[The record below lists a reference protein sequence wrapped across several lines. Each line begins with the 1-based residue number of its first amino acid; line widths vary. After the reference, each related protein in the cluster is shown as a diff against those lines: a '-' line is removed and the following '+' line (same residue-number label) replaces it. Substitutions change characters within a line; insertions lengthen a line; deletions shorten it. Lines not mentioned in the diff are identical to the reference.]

1 MCLKNSFQN
10 KYRHRQ
16 IDNFKPHSFMFSND
30 WTFQNKH
37 FGKVLFFWL
46 LTYEKENEMEISMTR
61 NFQLYV
67 HSIHNHMTGISMI
80 TDKSFINNVILEEL
94 YLIYST

>member
-1 MCLKNSFQN
+1 
-10 KYRHRQ
+10 
-16 IDNFKPHSFMFSND
+16 MFSND

-46 LTYEKENEMEISMTR
+46 LTYEKENEIEISMTR

-67 HSIHNHMTGISMI
+67 HSIHMTGISII
-80 TDKSFINNVILEEL
+80 TDKSFINIVILEEL